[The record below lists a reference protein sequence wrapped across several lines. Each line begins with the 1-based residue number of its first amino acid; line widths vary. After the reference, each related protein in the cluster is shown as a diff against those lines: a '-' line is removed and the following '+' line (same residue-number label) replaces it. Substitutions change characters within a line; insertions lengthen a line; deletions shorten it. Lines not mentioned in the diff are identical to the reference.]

1 MHNIYLILF
10 MLFLLLFFTYNIS
23 LIDDILDS
31 IFYINYNIL
40 KFIINTVNKY
50 KLTVEYPTN
59 KNKLINIIIIKI
71 MKINLYF
78 FLEKYF
84 FLFFIKKFVD
94 YFKF

>member
-1 MHNIYLILF
+1 

-78 FLEKYF
+78 FLVCVLE
-84 FLFFIKKFVD
+84 LV
-94 YFKF
+94 